1 MQHFPAD
8 SYSFEI
14 ELHLMHMLLNSVSN
28 SMHVIVMVNGSM
40 RAALPEAGLPE
51 ADLMIYGTRM

>member
-14 ELHLMHMLLNSVSN
+14 ELRLTHMPLNSVSD
-28 SMHVIVMVNGSM
+28 SMHVIVTVNGSM
-40 RAALPEAGLPE
+40 RVALPE